1 MPGGSKNKAVPQRN
15 RNQGM
20 KHVGDRARAL
30 PTSAQSYNTQRGGTS
45 RTDEHNSQAQQRVPV
60 KEHSIMMRH
69 IKGQI
74 RKPACRL
81 TLKLGLVI
89 SR

>member
-30 PTSAQSYNTQRGGTS
+30 PTSAQSYNTQSGGQAGQMNTTA
-45 RTDEHNSQAQQRVPV
+45 RLNKESQ
-60 KEHSIMMRH
+60 
-69 IKGQI
+69 
-74 RKPACRL
+74 
-81 TLKLGLVI
+81 LKNTA
-89 SR
+89 S